1 MKFAGPIALLLLLAA
16 ASAALAAGRDNAGP
30 SASRCGGQ
38 LWRMKTLSDL
48 RRNEV
53 KLDPRATAVGAISER
68 PYPRP
73 IPRLRRTP
81 YQHHAWQVVVQ
92 VTDYR
97 FEPGGVRLILHDGGS
112 YMNAVIPAPSCLT
125 RKTRARTDLLK
136 TWRFFLSECAEANSG
151 GWQKLGAIIYVRG
164 VGFWSQ
170 RGPKRG
176 SARNGAELYPVT
188 GLRVVSGC

>member
-38 LWRMKTLSDL
+38 LWRLKTLSDV
-48 RRNEV
+48 RRNTV
-53 KLDPRATAVGAISER
+53 NLDPRATAAGAIAKR
-68 PYPRP
+68 PFPRP
-73 IPRLRRTP
+73 IPRVRRTP
-81 YQHHAWQVVVQ
+81 FQGQAWEVVAQ

-97 FEPGGVRLILHDGGS
+97 FESGGVRLILHDGGS
-112 YMNAVIPAPSCLT
+112 YMNAVIPTPSCLT
-125 RKTRARTDLLK
+125 RRTRARTDLLK
-136 TWRFFLSECAEANSG
+136 TWRFFLSECAQANSG
-151 GWQKLGAIIYVRG
+151 GWQKLGAIVYVRG

-170 RGPKRG
+170 RAPKRG